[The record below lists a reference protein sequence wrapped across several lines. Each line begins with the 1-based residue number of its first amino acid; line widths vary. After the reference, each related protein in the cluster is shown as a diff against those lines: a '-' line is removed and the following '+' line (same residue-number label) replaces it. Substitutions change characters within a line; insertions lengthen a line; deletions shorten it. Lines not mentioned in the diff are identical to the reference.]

1 MIAHPGP
8 FRNSVSQ
15 IPTAVTTAAIR
26 SDCAA
31 WLRTAVEHRRPQE
44 RAAWLL
50 IRVG

>member
-1 MIAHPGP
+1 MIAHPRP

-31 WLRTAVEHRRPQE
+31 WLKTAVGNRRPQE
-44 RAAWLL
+44 RGSWLL
-50 IRVG
+50 IRVR